1 MATSKPIA
9 LALQG
14 GGAHGA
20 FTWGVL
26 DKLLEDGR
34 LDIKAITG
42 TSAGAMNA
50 AVLAQGF
57 TQSGRDGA
65 RETLERFWHA
75 LSIMGQASP
84 IKRSFADML
93 TGNWSLDASP
103 AYNMLDIMSRIVSP
117 YDTNPFD
124 INPLL
129 DLLNRIIDF
138 EKVRSCSDINLFVSA
153 TNVRNGKIKV
163 FNGADLTADMLMA
176 SACLPHLYKS
186 VKIDGEIY
194 WDGGFM
200 GNPPIFPLFYN
211 TSIAD
216 IMIVQINPIERDEEP
231 MTAREIHNRVNEITF
246 NSSLLRELRTID
258 FVTRLI
264 DDGKL
269 DSKQYTHARM
279 HRIEASEE
287 LNPLSA
293 SSKLNT
299 EWKFLCHLRDIGRKV
314 CSDWLDSNYIQV
326 GKSSTLD
333 LRSMFE

>member
-1 MATSKPIA
+1 MAKTKPIA

-34 LDIKAITG
+34 MNINAITG

-57 TQSGRDGA
+57 TQNGPDGA
-65 RETLERFWHA
+65 RETLETFWHA
-75 LSIMGQASP
+75 LSVMGQASP

-93 TGNWSLDASP
+93 SGNWSLDASP
-103 AYNMLDIMSRIVSP
+103 AYNMLDVMSRIVSP

-129 DLLNRIIDF
+129 DLLNETIDF
-138 EKVRSCSDINLFVSA
+138 EKVRKCSDIELFVSA

-163 FNGADLTADMLMA
+163 FNGPELTADMLMA

-186 VKIDGEIY
+186 VEIDGEIY
-194 WDGGFM
+194 WDGGYM
-200 GNPPIFPLFYN
+200 GNPPIFPLFYH
-211 TSIAD
+211 TAIAD

-231 MTAREIHNRVNEITF
+231 KTAREIHNRINEISF

-264 DDGKL
+264 EDGKL
-269 DSKQYTHARM
+269 DAKQYTHARM
-279 HRIEASEE
+279 HRIEASEQI
-287 LNPLSA
+287 NPLSA
-293 SSKLNT
+293 SSKMNT
-299 EWKFLCHLRDIGRKV
+299 EWEFLCHLRDIGRDT
-314 CSDWLDSNYIQV
+314 CSIWLDTRYDQI
-326 GKSSTLD
+326 GKTSTLD

>member
-93 TGNWSLDASP
+93 TGNWSLDATP
-103 AYNMLDIMSRIVSP
+103 AYNMLDIMSS
-117 YDTNPFD
+117 T
-124 INPLL
+124 L
-129 DLLNRIIDF
+129 
-138 EKVRSCSDINLFVSA
+138 KRSAVAVISTCS
-153 TNVRNGKIKV
+153 
-163 FNGADLTADMLMA
+163 
-176 SACLPHLYKS
+176 CQ
-186 VKIDGEIY
+186 
-194 WDGGFM
+194 
-200 GNPPIFPLFYN
+200 PP
-211 TSIAD
+211 
-216 IMIVQINPIERDEEP
+216 MCV
-231 MTAREIHNRVNEITF
+231 TARSRCLTGPI
-246 NSSLLRELRTID
+246 SLLI
-258 FVTRLI
+258 
-264 DDGKL
+264 
-269 DSKQYTHARM
+269 
-279 HRIEASEE
+279 
-287 LNPLSA
+287 
-293 SSKLNT
+293 
-299 EWKFLCHLRDIGRKV
+299 C
-314 CSDWLDSNYIQV
+314 
-326 GKSSTLD
+326 
-333 LRSMFE
+333 

>member
-1 MATSKPIA
+1 MAKSKPIA

-34 LDIKAITG
+34 LGINAITG

-50 AVLAQGF
+50 AVLAQGY
-57 TQSGRDGA
+57 TQNGADGA
-65 RETLERFWHA
+65 RETLETFWHA
-75 LSIMGQASP
+75 LSVMGQASP
-84 IKRSFADML
+84 IKRSFVDML

-103 AYNMLDIMSRIVSP
+103 AYNMLDVMSRIVSP

-129 DLLNRIIDF
+129 DLLNQTIDF
-138 EKVRSCSDINLFVSA
+138 DKVRKCADIELFVSA

-163 FNGADLTADMLMA
+163 FNGTELTADMLMA

-186 VKIDGEIY
+186 VNIEGELY
-194 WDGGFM
+194 WDGGYM

-211 TSIAD
+211 TPIAD
-216 IMIVQINPIERDEEP
+216 IMIVQINPIEREDEP
-231 MTAREIHNRVNEITF
+231 KTAREIHNRINEITF

-269 DSKQYTHARM
+269 DAKQYTHARM
-279 HRIEASEE
+279 HRVEATE
-287 LNPLSA
+287 LINPLSA
-293 SSKLNT
+293 SSKMNT
-299 EWKFLCHLRDIGRKV
+299 EWEFLCHLRDIGSDT
-314 CSDWLDSNYIQV
+314 CSAWLDTHYDQV

-333 LRSMFE
+333 LRAMFE